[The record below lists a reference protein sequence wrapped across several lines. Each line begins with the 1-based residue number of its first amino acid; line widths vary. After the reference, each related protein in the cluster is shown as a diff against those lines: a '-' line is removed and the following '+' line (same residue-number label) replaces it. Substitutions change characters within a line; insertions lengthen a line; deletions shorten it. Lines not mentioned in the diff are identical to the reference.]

1 MAVKPVLFFKDIAS
15 KLTGFSTPFFGVS
28 WQPPETE
35 RMIAKSVVTF
45 LEDRRVLYNPTEL
58 ELPHHCISSVG
69 EIRHFLTEK
78 LAELDQNSELTK
90 NVRMMRSAC
99 RKFLD
104 AAQRLERD
112 RGLSFSHTSYSA
124 WVFYGSLGEMRGTFG
139 MCLAQIVLAYGLD
152 IEKDLA
158 TILPASYKD

>member
-1 MAVKPVLFFKDIAS
+1 MKSRLLFSQIAS
-15 KLTGFSTPFFGVS
+15 KITGFTTPVFGIS
-28 WQPPETE
+28 WEPPKNEQV
-35 RMIAKSVVTF
+35 IAKSVVTF

-58 ELPHHCISSVG
+58 ELPHHCISSVL

-78 LAELDQNSELTK
+78 MTELDQNSELVK
-90 NVRMMRSAC
+90 NLRTMRSAC

-104 AAQRLERD
+104 SAQRLD
-112 RGLSFSHTSYSA
+112 RGLSFSHKSYDA
-124 WVFYGSLGEMRGTFG
+124 WVFYSSLGEMRGIFG
-139 MCLAQIVLAYGLD
+139 FCLPQILLSYGLD

>member
-1 MAVKPVLFFKDIAS
+1 MPAKPFLLFKDLAS

-28 WQPPETE
+28 WQPPKTE
-35 RMIAKSVVTF
+35 RKIAKSVVNF

-58 ELPHHCISSVG
+58 EVPHHCISSVL
-69 EIRHFLTEK
+69 EIRQFFTEK
-78 LAELDQNSELTK
+78 IAEVNGNSELAK
-90 NVRMMRSAC
+90 NLRLLRAAC

-104 AAQRLERD
+104 SAQRLEHD
-112 RGLSFSHTSYSA
+112 RGLTFSPKSYAA

-158 TILPASYKD
+158 TILPASEQN